1 MTIVGLFT
9 ERERGS
15 KPSTKGYAIGSLVLI
30 GGMPLAVFA
39 GALCL
44 NVIDRVVPGDKYQFG
59 GLGLPFF
66 LAEIVSCVVWSAVL
80 CARMLLAKPAKPFW
94 IMRAALFSTTA
105 IMVGANLIEIIS
117 KTLWQKTFFL
127 PTISVTEEIGSAL
140 ILATG
145 CSGYFGEAQKPV
157 TEI

>member
-1 MTIVGLFT
+1 
-9 ERERGS
+9 
-15 KPSTKGYAIGSLVLI
+15 
-30 GGMPLAVFA
+30 
-39 GALCL
+39 
-44 NVIDRVVPGDKYQFG
+44 VPGDKYQFG

-127 PTISVTEEIGSAL
+127 PTISVTEQIGSAL